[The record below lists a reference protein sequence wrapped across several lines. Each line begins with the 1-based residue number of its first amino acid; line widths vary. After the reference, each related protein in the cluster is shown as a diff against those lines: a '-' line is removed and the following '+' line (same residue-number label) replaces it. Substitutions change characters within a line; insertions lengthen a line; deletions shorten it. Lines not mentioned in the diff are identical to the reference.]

1 MTIMSITLPDDLY
14 KRLQRQAAA
23 EDRSVDE
30 LIESTL
36 IRQLPA
42 DVSVEE
48 DLPLLI
54 KEELQAMAYL
64 SNSALWA
71 IARSTQD
78 DEQEQEFDA
87 LHDAAE
93 ERDLAI
99 DELKRRDELLR
110 EYGEHMLRRAHAAV
124 LLQSRGFDMSDP
136 AVLNQ

>member
-48 DLPLLI
+48 DLPLLL

-64 SNSALWA
+64 SNTALWA
-71 IARSTQD
+71 IARSTPD
-78 DEQEQEFDA
+78 DEQEQEFEA

-93 ERDLAI
+93 ERDLTVN
-99 DELKRRDELLR
+99 ELKRRDELLR
-110 EYGEHMLRRAHAAV
+110 EYGEQMLRRAHAAV